1 MEETPD
7 MSKIL
12 ELVNMLKNT
21 DSSTNV
27 QSNSKNTSN
36 NFEMPDVETMMKI
49 NQIIKAMNSNANTA
63 SANLLY
69 SLKPFL
75 RKTKQDKIDQYV
87 NMLKLS
93 SIISEFNKNNNEKN
107 SF

>member
-21 DSSTNV
+21 DSSTNA
-27 QSNSKNTSN
+27 QSNNKNTST

-49 NQIIKAMNSNANTA
+49 NQIIKAMNSNTNTA

-93 SIISEFNKNNNEKN
+93 SIISEFNKNNNENN

>member
-12 ELVNMLKNT
+12 ELVNILKNA
-21 DSSTNV
+21 DSSSNNQENGKNNV
-27 QSNSKNTSN
+27 PN
-36 NFEMPDVETMMKI
+36 NFEMPDVETIMKI
-49 NQIIKAMNSNANTA
+49 NQIIKAMNSSSNTA

-93 SIISEFNKNNNEKN
+93 SVISEFNKNDKN
-107 SF
+107 LF